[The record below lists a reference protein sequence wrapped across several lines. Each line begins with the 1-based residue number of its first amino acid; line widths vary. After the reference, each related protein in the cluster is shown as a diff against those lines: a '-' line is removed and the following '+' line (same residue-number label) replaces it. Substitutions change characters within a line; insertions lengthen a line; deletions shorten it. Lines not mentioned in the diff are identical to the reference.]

1 MKKPNGRKLREAAA
15 FTMFASGGLWLCAAT
30 VYYDNSVTKWASPKA
45 HVWNSTTDHNTW
57 PGAAMTQVSGYD
69 NLWSF
74 DSGSY
79 ANVIFNNGM
88 SGDAL
93 MQTIDLTATDGKV
106 YKMTSTANKGGMS
119 YFSSL
124 DEWKESLESGGDNGG
139 DNGDGNGG
147 DNDTD
152 AFWLEPASPKIN
164 QEVTIHFNAAAAPG
178 VFKDKNTDLYLHLG
192 LAFGKEWKFVLTDWN
207 NLDDKFRM
215 TRDADNP
222 NRYTYTIGPTISE
235 FFNIG
240 DDMEVDGIAF
250 IVRDTNGTKAQDADV
265 FIPITRPLDPSTAC
279 VGRYTGH
286 KITDGTLTVKGEWG
300 QLLITPY
307 ADNIV
312 KVFTLPESAT
322 IRQERRSITVSAT
335 PQPLPMAVT
344 EDTDSEVVFTFGN
357 GQTLVHINKEYCT
370 VTFTDSD
377 GNHILAEQGGLDNR
391 AGKRGVTFAAMNDA
405 AFYGGGYNGART
417 DWNNVTML
425 MDNRQ
430 TSQWHSGSP
439 GPRCINVPFYVSTG
453 GYGVLFDDHY
463 RNAEIT
469 PSANGT
475 RYTTGAMN
483 PIAYY
488 FVGGGSME
496 KVMENYTWLTGRQ
509 QMPPYWFL
517 GYTTSRYGY
526 TSFTDADNNINA
538 IKGAGIPLDGVVF
551 DLFWQGTDESGMG
564 NLDWEGSNFGNA
576 TSWLKGKKDSGVHT
590 VIITEPFFTSKSRN
604 YATLKSKK
612 YLADESV
619 NGMEWLK
626 SENVGLIDAAN
637 PEAMEWMVE
646 ECYIPRT
653 REGVDGMWL
662 DLGEPERHDDDSN
675 HQGGSVA
682 QVHNEFG
689 NLWIEAVYNGL
700 RKEFPDMRPMLMP
713 RAGTS
718 GMQRFSTFPWTGDIQ
733 RSWSGLQAQIPALV
747 SASMSGIGYIGSDV
761 GGFEGAAPDPRLYLR
776 WVQQAVF
783 TPMIRTHAQGR
794 LLPEPSNDCYNDVR
808 DDVRRFINLHYQYLP
823 YTYTLAWRNA
833 TKGTPLARPVN
844 MYDSNPA
851 TLASVKDEYLWGRDI
866 LVAPVVENAES
877 RTVRFPE
884 GKWLDLNDYTGIYSG
899 TTQYSAPLGKLPY
912 FGRVGSFIPRFTA
925 TTFTNTASIS
935 HTDYTID
942 YIADPDGGV
951 TEGFLFEDDRT
962 TPSVNENY
970 KYLVT
975 KFHGVVEDDKAY
987 IYIWR
992 YDQNDSDIDG
1002 SPSPVKEG
1010 YDGMAQYHTYTFVIH
1025 NMPAKVRAGASVRA
1039 KAPSAGN
1046 SAGDDFAEAES
1057 VDALMASGR
1066 NAYFIDSASGKAYI
1080 KATLPTDTH
1089 QIIQVSGDG
1098 AIMTGADAIE
1108 ADNNMYL
1115 SYADGMLSYS
1125 LAPEMTGGRIEV
1137 YSASG
1142 AMACSFEAG
1151 AADGTVHQTP
1161 ANLAPGVYVARISA
1175 TDASQRPATKRI
1187 KIAAR

>member
-1 MKKPNGRKLREAAA
+1 
-15 FTMFASGGLWLCAAT
+15 
-30 VYYDNSVTKWASPKA
+30 
-45 HVWNSTTDHNTW
+45 
-57 PGAAMTQVSGYD
+57 
-69 NLWSF
+69 
-74 DSGSY
+74 
-79 ANVIFNNGM
+79 
-88 SGDAL
+88 
-93 MQTIDLTATDGKV
+93 
-106 YKMTSTANKGGMS
+106 
-119 YFSSL
+119 
-124 DEWKESLESGGDNGG
+124 
-139 DNGDGNGG
+139 
-147 DNDTD
+147 
-152 AFWLEPASPKIN
+152 
-164 QEVTIHFNAAAAPG
+164 
-178 VFKDKNTDLYLHLG
+178 
-192 LAFGKEWKFVLTDWN
+192 
-207 NLDDKFRM
+207 
-215 TRDADNP
+215 
-222 NRYTYTIGPTISE
+222 
-235 FFNIG
+235 
-240 DDMEVDGIAF
+240 
-250 IVRDTNGTKAQDADV
+250 
-265 FIPITRPLDPSTAC
+265 
-279 VGRYTGH
+279 
-286 KITDGTLTVKGEWG
+286 
-300 QLLITPY
+300 
-307 ADNIV
+307 
-312 KVFTLPESAT
+312 
-322 IRQERRSITVSAT
+322 
-335 PQPLPMAVT
+335 
-344 EDTDSEVVFTFGN
+344 
-357 GQTLVHINKEYCT
+357 
-370 VTFTDSD
+370 
-377 GNHILAEQGGLDNR
+377 
-391 AGKRGVTFAAMNDA
+391 
-405 AFYGGGYNGART
+405 
-417 DWNNVTML
+417 
-425 MDNRQ
+425 
-430 TSQWHSGSP
+430 
-439 GPRCINVPFYVSTG
+439 
-453 GYGVLFDDHY
+453 
-463 RNAEIT
+463 
-469 PSANGT
+469 
-475 RYTTGAMN
+475 
-483 PIAYY
+483 
-488 FVGGGSME
+488 
-496 KVMENYTWLTGRQ
+496 
-509 QMPPYWFL
+509 
-517 GYTTSRYGY
+517 
-526 TSFTDADNNINA
+526 
-538 IKGAGIPLDGVVF
+538 
-551 DLFWQGTDESGMG
+551 
-564 NLDWEGSNFGNA
+564 
-576 TSWLKGKKDSGVHT
+576 
-590 VIITEPFFTSKSRN
+590 
-604 YATLKSKK
+604 
-612 YLADESV
+612 
-619 NGMEWLK
+619 
-626 SENVGLIDAAN
+626 
-637 PEAMEWMVE
+637 
-646 ECYIPRT
+646 
-653 REGVDGMWL
+653 
-662 DLGEPERHDDDSN
+662 
-675 HQGGSVA
+675 
-682 QVHNEFG
+682 
-689 NLWIEAVYNGL
+689 
-700 RKEFPDMRPMLMP
+700 
-713 RAGTS
+713 
-718 GMQRFSTFPWTGDIQ
+718 
-733 RSWSGLQAQIPALV
+733 
-747 SASMSGIGYIGSDV
+747 
-761 GGFEGAAPDPRLYLR
+761 
-776 WVQQAVF
+776 
-783 TPMIRTHAQGR
+783 MIRTHAQGR

-912 FGRVGSFIPRFTA
+912 FGRVGSFIPRLTA